1 MRRIKY
7 LLVGSTKIALVLVIA
22 GMAFLAFKN
31 YQILK
36 RVYSY
41 EEALAAAVEKYQI
54 PQYKQL
60 AMGIMMT
67 ESKGK
72 GTDPM
77 QSSESAFGQPNQFD
91 DPKDSIEQGVAYLA
105 EMLQIAKENNCDI
118 WTAVQAYNFGVDYIY
133 YVAENGQK
141 NSLQL
146 ADTYSREVL
155 SPLLGN
161 DTQQTYRYWG
171 IRSIVYNGGYLYH
184 NGGNLFYADLV
195 KYNEVKI
202 KIGQYFF

>member
-7 LLVGSTKIALVLVIA
+7 LLVGSTKIVLVLVIA

-36 RVYSY
+36 QVYSY
-41 EEALAAAVEKYQI
+41 EEALAAAVKKYQI

-171 IRSIVYNGGYLYH
+171 IRSIAYNGGYLYH

-195 KYNEVKI
+195 KYNETKI
-202 KIGQYFF
+202 KIGQFFF